1 VTRDEG
7 LVAFVEALESHLRA
21 RRGTDHALSPR
32 DFALA
37 RSWYEGGVPL
47 ATVLMGMDRALE
59 GDAEPSLAF
68 CRRRVEE
75 LAAAGFTSARDT
87 PSSGGER
94 IPVAEVQEVL
104 SVLRERLQQLPAA
117 GFALALR
124 KIDELQDLLSVAA
137 RPNGEYVRAKL
148 AQIDQEVSA
157 AALQNL
163 PPDADAALR
172 AEAAG
177 AAERHRGRV
186 DTASL
191 DDAVRRLLRL
201 RARELLRLPRVSVL
215 W

>member
-1 VTRDEG
+1 MTRDEG
-7 LVAFVEALESHLRA
+7 LVAFVEAIESHLRA
-21 RRGTDHALSPR
+21 RRGTDQALSPR

-37 RSWYEGGVPL
+37 RSWYQGGVPL
-47 ATVLMGMDRALE
+47 ATVLVGMDRALE
-59 GDAEPSLAF
+59 GEADASLAF

-75 LAAAGFTSARDT
+75 LAAAGFTTARHPSPSA
-87 PSSGGER
+87 GER
-94 IPVAEVQEVL
+94 IPVAEVQEML
-104 SVLRERLQQLPAA
+104 AALRERLQQLPAA

-124 KIDELQDLLSVAA
+124 KIDELQDLLSVAS

-157 AALQNL
+157 AALQTL
-163 PPDADAALR
+163 PPEADAALR

-191 DDAVRRLLRL
+191 EDAVRRLVRL
-201 RARELLRLPRVSVL
+201 RAREVLRLPRVSVL
-215 W
+215 